1 MNRTSLITCVSLAA
15 IALAAPA
22 ASAAEFKPYVS
33 VFGGVSLLNDLH
45 ITNFNNKQY
54 TWNFNGGYNL
64 GGAVGVKW
72 NDLLRTELELSHSVW
87 SANHWTHTGDG
98 GYAGAAS
105 GNLQATYLLGNV
117 WFDVAT
123 NSMVTPYIGGG
134 LGVGWANAN
143 VTPGKGYQLL
153 GGNSGF
159 AFQLGAG
166 LKFAVSE
173 SVDIDLGY
181 RFKDITNITFSDQY
195 GNPWS
200 PTNLVSHNFQL
211 GVTLKF

>member
-1 MNRTSLITCVSLAA
+1 MSRTSLITCVSVAA

-33 VFGGVSLLNDLH
+33 VFGGASFLNDINVVNTSGTH
-45 ITNFNNKQY
+45 S
-54 TWNFNGGYNL
+54 TWKFNGGYIL

-72 NDLLRTELELSHSVW
+72 NDLLRTELELSHAVW
-87 SANHWTHTGDG
+87 SANHCTSTRDG
-98 GYAGAAS
+98 CVGAAS
-105 GNLQATYLLGNV
+105 GDLQATYLLSNV
-117 WFDVAT
+117 WFDVPT
-123 NSMVTPYIGGG
+123 NGMVTPYVGGG

-143 VTPGKGYQLL
+143 VTASNGRQLL
-153 GGNSGF
+153 GGNSGL

-173 SVDIDLGY
+173 SVDVDLGY
-181 RFKDITNITFSDQY
+181 RFKDITNITFSDQN
-195 GNPWS
+195 GNPWT
-200 PTNLVSHNFQL
+200 PTNLVSHNFQV

>member
-1 MNRTSLITCVSLAA
+1 MNRTGLITCVSLAA

-33 VFGGVSLLNDLH
+33 VFGGASLLNDLH
-45 ITNFNNKQY
+45 ISNFGGTNY
-54 TWNFNGGYNL
+54 TWSFNGGYIL

-72 NDLLRTELELSHSVW
+72 NDLLRTELELSHAVW
-87 SANHWTHTGDG
+87 SANHCTNTGDG
-98 GYAGAAS
+98 CTGGAS

-117 WFDVAT
+117 WFDVPT
-123 NSMVTPYIGGG
+123 NAMVTPYVGGG

-143 VTPGKGYQLL
+143 VTPSSGSQLL

-181 RFKDITNITFSDQY
+181 RFKDITNITFSDQN

>member
-1 MNRTSLITCVSLAA
+1 MNRTSLITCVSVAA

-22 ASAAEFKPYVS
+22 ASAAEFTPYVS
-33 VFGGVSLLNDLH
+33 VFGGASLLNDLH
-45 ITNFNNKQY
+45 IADSGTQY
-54 TWNFNGGYNL
+54 TWHFNGGYIL

-72 NDLLRTELELSHSVW
+72 NELLRTELELSHAVW

-117 WFDVAT
+117 WFDVPT
-123 NSMVTPYIGGG
+123 NGMVTPYVGGG
-134 LGVGWANAN
+134 LGVGWANAD
-143 VTPGKGYQLL
+143 VTGLKAASLL
-153 GGNSGF
+153 GGNSGL

-173 SVDIDLGY
+173 SVDVDLGY
-181 RFKDITNITFSDQY
+181 RFKHITNITFSDQN
-195 GNPWS
+195 GNPWT